1 MKKALIFL
9 LITLCYS
16 VVKAQYPYYEDDRF
30 KLGIQVGVDYD
41 NPLNKLGS
49 TYKPAVSPNFSL
61 LFSQFD
67 NFTANITAAYF
78 VYQPKAPE
86 FNYLTDDGENYRT
99 DIYSAYKSKALYVGF
114 LYHLGLGKH
123 IKASA
128 GLNFGAYFTHYELST
143 NDPQQNS
150 VYDIHSLNVYG
161 SPKLVLSAALNDFIS
176 LNIQGKY
183 NVFAP
188 TGNNNGFTPSYDS
201 EFGSV
206 YTSWSYGIGI
216 SYKF

>member
-1 MKKALIFL
+1 MMVKTIELIF
-9 LITLCYS
+9 IPHIN
-16 VVKAQYPYYEDDRF
+16 QRPYMLDFYT
-30 KLGIQVGVDYD
+30 IWVC
-41 NPLNKLGS
+41 
-49 TYKPAVSPNFSL
+49 
-61 LFSQFD
+61 
-67 NFTANITAAYF
+67 
-78 VYQPKAPE
+78 
-86 FNYLTDDGENYRT
+86 
-99 DIYSAYKSKALYVGF
+99 
-114 LYHLGLGKH
+114 GKH

-128 GLNFGAYFTHYELST
+128 GLDFGAYFTHYELST